1 MVCTFYSTKKNQTY
15 FLLITGKF
23 DINATSQLFFNIGE
37 GYIERHSNV
46 KIVEQNQTGELNFK
60 LPLKKIYGLRF
71 DPMSSDGSMEI
82 RNISIQGKGNAH
94 NENIIFH
101 KFDLKNLLAVQE
113 VDLVIKQSGNLL
125 ATTHQGCNDP
135 IIELPLTDPLDHWQV
150 TELLDMEWFS
160 KTAFFAFLIT
170 PITVALSLSKKQK
183 KGSDFRIT
191 FQVKNVKKSISLG
204 ETFRATPE
212 NCYQDTSE
220 KNIRSVIEEIKKG
233 THWKQAV
240 KEKYKEANPWLY
252 EIVCSPKRTKFIDDF
267 IKPKDLQIL
276 DIGAGWGQ
284 FTLPLAKQNQI
295 CSLEPTPERL
305 DFIKAAS
312 KQEGVDQNISY
323 IGADYFDIKF
333 ENKFDLI
340 LSIGVL
346 EWVGAFKTHKPPEE
360 VQKEYLSKIKTEL
373 KEHGKLVIGIE
384 NRLGLKYLMGAN
396 DDHTGLPN
404 ISCLTSNLAKVK
416 FKQQVDCEL
425 KCFTYSFSEYKKLLV
440 NAGFKNITFYVA
452 SPDYKLPTKIF
463 PVKGEESTFNEFL
476 LGNNWINEH
485 DGSNGKTLLNQD
497 QLQSG
502 YFSIAEMNIAH
513 YFAPS
518 FFIEAT

>member
-1 MVCTFYSTKKNQTY
+1 
-15 FLLITGKF
+15 
-23 DINATSQLFFNIGE
+23 
-37 GYIERHSNV
+37 
-46 KIVEQNQTGELNFK
+46 
-60 LPLKKIYGLRF
+60 
-71 DPMSSDGSMEI
+71 MSSDGSMEI
-82 RNISIQGKGNAH
+82 RNITIQGKGNAN

-101 KFDLKNLLAVQE
+101 KFDLKNSLAVQE

-135 IIELPLTDPLDHWQV
+135 IIELPLTEPLDHWQF

-170 PITVALSLSKKQK
+170 PITVALSLSGTRGNEINGKIVFKVKKQLHTL
-183 KGSDFRIT
+183 G
-191 FQVKNVKKSISLG
+191 VG
-204 ETFRATPE
+204 ETFRAKPE

-220 KNIRSVIEEIKKG
+220 ENIRSVIEEIKNG

-252 EIVCSPKRTKFIDDF
+252 EIVCSPQRTKFIDEY
-267 IKPKDLQIL
+267 IKPKNFQIL

-284 FTLPLAKQNQI
+284 FTIPLAKQNQI

-323 IGADYFDIKF
+323 IGADYFDVKF

-346 EWVGAFKTHKPPEE
+346 EWVGAFKTDKPPEE

-384 NRLGLKYLMGAN
+384 NRLGLKYLLGAN

-425 KCFTYSFSEYKKLLV
+425 KCFTYSFSEYKKLLLK
-440 NAGFKNITFYVA
+440 AGFKNITFHVA

-463 PVKGEESTFNEFL
+463 PVKGEASNFNEFL
-476 LGNNWINEH
+476 LNNNWINEH

-497 QLQSG
+497 QLQSV